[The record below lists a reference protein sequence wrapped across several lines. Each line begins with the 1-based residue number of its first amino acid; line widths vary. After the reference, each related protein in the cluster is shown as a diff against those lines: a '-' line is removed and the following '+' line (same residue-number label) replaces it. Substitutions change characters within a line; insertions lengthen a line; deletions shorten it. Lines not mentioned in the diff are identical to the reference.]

1 MFTANY
7 VEIVVAHWFQNNQT
21 IFRIPCHNMLVQFKL
36 TLLFNPF
43 FSNPSYTLQLVLA
56 IYLAIKHFRY
66 FLEGREFHIQ
76 TDHKPLIYALSSRLD
91 HHSPRQIRHL
101 DFISQFTSDLRY
113 VPGSANT
120 AADALSR
127 SSANALQV
135 NTSSP
140 VVDFRELALA
150 QTDDPELAKLLADS
164 SLHFERVPL
173 ALSKGQEII
182 CDVSTSIQRP
192 YVPECF
198 RQAIFDAFHNLSHP
212 GIRATQ
218 RLVTNHFVWP
228 SVNSDVRRWARS
240 CLQCQ
245 RAEVHCH
252 TVAPLYTFAT
262 PDARF
267 DHVLWVPCLPP
278 MVLCIFS
285 PALTTSRGGQRL
297 YLSRTGLPTRWPKHL
312 FRHGFLYLVYP
323 PLSPQTTEDSSNQT
337 SLTQLLGTKH
347 VRITSYHP
355 IANALVKQFHR
366 HLKSALKASPQ
377 PEHWTNTTIGA
388 FGDPHLAQARPR
400 L

>member
-36 TLLFNPF
+36 TLLFNLF

-76 TDHKPLIYALSSRLD
+76 TDHKPLIYALSSHLD
-91 HHSPRQIRHL
+91 RHSPQQIRHL

-127 SSANALQV
+127 FSANALQV

-150 QTDDPELAKLLADS
+150 QTDDPELAKLFADS

-173 ALSKGQEII
+173 ALSEGQEII

-198 RQAIFDAFHNLSHP
+198 CQAIFDAFHNLSHP
-212 GIRATQ
+212 GIRANQ
-218 RLVTNHFVWP
+218 RLVTSHFVWP
-228 SVNSDVRRWARS
+228 SVNSDVRRWACS
-240 CLQCQ
+240 CHQCQ

-262 PDARF
+262 PDAWF
-267 DHVLWVPCLPP
+267 DHVHIDLVGPLPP
-278 MVLCIFS
+278 SNGSVYFLTCIDHFTWWPVAIPVPDGTANTVAKAFVQTWVS
-285 PALTTSRGGQRL
+285 LFGVPSTVTSD
-297 YLSRTGLPTRWPKHL
+297 
-312 FRHGFLYLVYP
+312 HGRQF
-323 PLSPQTTEDSSNQT
+323 ESNFP
-337 SLTQLLGTKH
+337 
-347 VRITSYHP
+347 Y
-355 IANALVKQFHR
+355 
-366 HLKSALKASPQ
+366 SAT
-377 PEHWTNTTIGA
+377 WN
-388 FGDPHLAQARPR
+388 
-400 L
+400 